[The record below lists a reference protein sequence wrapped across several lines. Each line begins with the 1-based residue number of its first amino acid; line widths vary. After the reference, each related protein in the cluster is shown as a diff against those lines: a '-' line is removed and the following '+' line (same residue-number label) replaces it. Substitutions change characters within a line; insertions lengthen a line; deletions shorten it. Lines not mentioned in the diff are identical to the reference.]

1 MNTRRLV
8 NTSPDQASDLES
20 FIASGENAAILNYYN
35 FSILQVEYSTDK
47 TLELHFTVDNL
58 INDYLDVFRENA
70 EKITLTDA
78 ERRKYYYYPDLLS
91 YDIYGTVE
99 LDFVI
104 MIINGIIDPKD
115 FNLPNLKLLRKSALT
130 SLLSR
135 IYNAENRYLQNNRY
149 TNNLVMPTG

>member
-58 INDYLDVFRENA
+58 INDYLDVFREMP
-70 EKITLTDA
+70 
-78 ERRKYYYYPDLLS
+78 RK
-91 YDIYGTVE
+91 
-99 LDFVI
+99 
-104 MIINGIIDPKD
+104 
-115 FNLPNLKLLRKSALT
+115 
-130 SLLSR
+130 
-135 IYNAENRYLQNNRY
+135 
-149 TNNLVMPTG
+149 